1 MLCRAAIR
9 LDHPSSTQVAT
20 TLRQKLCWLCRRLH
34 KERFAY
40 GGLADRL
47 WTGSAL
53 SRQQRDIRVS
63 DNGALAVQSPLSG
76 SDSWQSLL
84 QSQTADLSDS
94 WSEDFWSSGPSL
106 NDPDR
111 QD

>member
-1 MLCRAAIR
+1 MLRALMRRAWR
-9 LDHPSSTQVAT
+9 CDAN
-20 TLRQKLCWLCRRLH
+20 RAFLCRRPH

-53 SRQQRDIRVS
+53 SRSQRDIRNS
-63 DNGALAVQSPLSG
+63 DGGAVAVQTPPNG

-84 QSQTADLSDS
+84 QSQTADFSDS
-94 WSEDFWSSGPSL
+94 WSEDCWSGGPTVH
-106 NDPDR
+106 DPDR